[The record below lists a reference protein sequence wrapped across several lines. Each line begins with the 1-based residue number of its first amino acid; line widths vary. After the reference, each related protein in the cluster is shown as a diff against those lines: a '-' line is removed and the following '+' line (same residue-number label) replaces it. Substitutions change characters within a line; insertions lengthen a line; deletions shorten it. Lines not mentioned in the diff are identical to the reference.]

1 MSRVACVRC
10 EGAGVRTVWKLKQ
23 APCKCVFRAVFRAC
37 FNRYRECVEIGKY
50 SSSVSLEFTQGKDG
64 GRTYGRKIEEY
75 MADVC
80 LVAKRTLDEDEHR
93 TFRFFFLLGA
103 DWKLCCRR
111 LNIDRGN
118 FFHQVYRVEEKLG
131 RAFAE
136 TEPYALFPLA
146 DYFAGTVRRVPRL
159 PAALAMS
166 LEQDWDAE
174 LQLSA

>member
-1 MSRVACVRC
+1 MLWR
-10 EGAGVRTVWKLKQ
+10 GKQ

-37 FNRYRECVEIGKY
+37 FNRYRECVELGKY

-75 MADVC
+75 MADLC
-80 LVAKRTLDEDEHR
+80 LVAKRTLTEDEYQ

-103 DWKLCCRR
+103 DWKLCSRR
-111 LNIDRGN
+111 QNLNRGN

-131 RAFAE
+131 QAFVE
-136 TEPYALFPLA
+136 TRPYALFPLA
-146 DYFAGTVRRVPRL
+146 DYFAGTVRRVPRFE
-159 PAALAMS
+159 PDLAMS
-166 LEQDWDAE
+166 LEQDWDE

>member
-1 MSRVACVRC
+1 
-10 EGAGVRTVWKLKQ
+10 
-23 APCKCVFRAVFRAC
+23 
-37 FNRYRECVEIGKY
+37 
-50 SSSVSLEFTQGKDG
+50 
-64 GRTYGRKIEEY
+64 
-75 MADVC
+75 
-80 LVAKRTLDEDEHR
+80 VAKRTLDEDEHR

-103 DWKLCCRR
+103 DWKLCCQR

-146 DYFAGTVRRVPRL
+146 DYFAGTVRRVPRR
-159 PAALAMS
+159 PADLAMS